1 VARGRFFELANE
13 ELAKEPV
20 AEKYACMDLLN
31 EDSEGDVLDRIRR
44 FNPGWTIT
52 EHRESGGA
60 IEAILTEDITLK
72 SFTYINRE
80 LDPPMVFKRQVGAGT
95 TNLDEAYLQR
105 SEPDLWDEISYQAP
119 WSEDPGDRLVPPLT
133 MLSAALV
140 GRIQKYIYKG
150 APKVSFPAPREAK
163 DDE

>member
-1 VARGRFFELANE
+1 VTAWLADDYASGRLREGEGRDKARFFELANE

-72 SFTYINRE
+72 SVH
-80 LDPPMVFKRQVGAGT
+80 LRQ
-95 TNLDEAYLQR
+95 
-105 SEPDLWDEISYQAP
+105 
-119 WSEDPGDRLVPPLT
+119 
-133 MLSAALV
+133 
-140 GRIQKYIYKG
+140 
-150 APKVSFPAPREAK
+150 PRA
-163 DDE
+163 